1 MTKVERKIILAKE
14 EFKETSLGKF
24 FLENGYELKSS
35 YDPIEDSFIHFLV
48 DDIIPG
54 HTKHPRI
61 ATTIGENQSAYD
73 RAGIFYENINEDALK
88 LLKNY
93 FTTTEELDLVD
104 RYSKDFKDLFTLKI
118 QDYLNFGYFID
129 TIIVEAY
136 KGGFDISKIR
146 KYLNHNLEYIFRL
159 VESKGSLLP
168 LEVSF
173 AHDGKQFVVQIATTV
188 KEFKLEKDFLN
199 KDKLTTQL
207 LELSNFFDLTYIES
221 RDRLIVST
229 LWFKENV
236 NFKSYFYT
244 VVEKRKVNFNSTAR
258 IILEKSDEKV
268 AYQPHDAK
276 DKSDL
281 TKSSIVRKLAIFIQ
295 KNHKN
300 DNFDFKSMT
309 LEQVIE
315 ESKNYPIK
323 SEIKELDERVYP
335 KFLELIHLM
344 DATTTEDQ
352 ITKFQEEIEKEER
365 QQVGG
370 KVEVDQSKT
379 IVKGNVEE
387 EDKSKTIV
395 KGENEDKDNSK
406 TTITGSDEEA
416 AGKITIEG
424 ANENNTAKTNE
435 VQEIKTIDSSLEL
448 QVADLDRKFRALEAK
463 HAKYVEQNAKM
474 KKIIDQFK
482 TELVKNKLAT
492 TTTTSIDPNTGETI
506 ISGAN
511 GANAMTMEEIHELK
525 NKEKMLSK
533 AKTDL
538 ENLLVAKEQRINQLE
553 SRVETFKS
561 EFLKTKEFADKE
573 RLLELES
580 ENKMLQA
587 KVDLVNK
594 NLASVVSNK
603 ENKENDALMKREREV
618 ETLKT
623 QMQMAQ
629 TLINK
634 FKKEKM
640 DLEEKY
646 RGDAEELRRLKLE
659 LAKEKTEDKKGESST
674 QAVSNKHAQEAEKQ
688 SEEKINTLIAE
699 RKIIE
704 DKYKE
709 QSLEFKKL
717 EHKLKMM
724 NSQLEEV
731 GRKNK
736 QDKGKG
742 QASDTVMRQL
752 EFANKK
758 LSETT
763 EDLTEKKR
771 DLIKLKQENQQLNAK
786 LQELEKK
793 VLMMTDKKAA

>member
-14 EFKETSLGKF
+14 EFKTTSLGKF
-24 FLENGYELKSS
+24 FLENGYELKST
-35 YDPIEDSFIHFLV
+35 YDSSEDNFIHFLV

-54 HTKHPRI
+54 HNKHPRL
-61 ATTIGENQSAYD
+61 ATSIGDNQSIYD
-73 RAGIFYENINEDALK
+73 RAGIFYENLNADALK

-104 RYSKDFKDLFTLKI
+104 RYSKEFKDLFTLKI

-136 KGGFDISKIR
+136 KGGYDISKIR
-146 KYLNHNLEYIFRL
+146 KYLNHNLEFIFRL

-173 AHDGKQFVVQIATTV
+173 AHDGNQFVVQVATTV
-188 KEFKLEKDFLN
+188 KEFKLDKDFLN
-199 KDKLTTQL
+199 KEKLTSQL

-221 RDRLIVST
+221 RDRLIIST
-229 LWFKENV
+229 LWFKENI

-244 VVEKRKVNFNSTAR
+244 VVEKRRVNFNSTAR
-258 IILEKSDEKV
+258 LILTKSDEKV
-268 AYQPHDAK
+268 PYQPHDAK

-281 TKSSIVRKLAIFIQ
+281 TKSSIVRKLAMFIQ

-300 DNFDFKSMT
+300 DDFDFKAMS

-315 ESKNYPIK
+315 ESKLYPIK
-323 SEIKELDERVYP
+323 SEIKDLDERVYP
-335 KFLELIHLM
+335 KVLELIHLM
-344 DATTTEDQ
+344 DATTTEED
-352 ITKFQEEIEKEER
+352 IAKFQEDIEKEELNR
-365 QQVGG
+365 IGG
-370 KVEVDQSKT
+370 KVDVDQSKT
-379 IVKGNVEE
+379 I
-387 EDKSKTIV
+387 
-395 KGENEDKDNSK
+395 DN
-406 TTITGSDEEA
+406 
-416 AGKITIEG
+416 
-424 ANENNTAKTNE
+424 N
-435 VQEIKTIDSSLEL
+435 LEL

-482 TELVKNKLAT
+482 SDLVKNKLAT
-492 TTTTSIDPNTGETI
+492 TTTTTTTIDPNTGETI
-506 ISGAN
+506 ISNAN
-511 GANAMTMEEIHELK
+511 GTKAITIEEVQELK

-533 AKTDL
+533 VKTDL
-538 ENLLVAKEQRINQLE
+538 ENLLATKEQRINQLE
-553 SRVETFKS
+553 SRVESFKS

-587 KVDLVNK
+587 KLDLVNK
-594 NLASVVSNK
+594 NLSSVVSNK
-603 ENKENDALMKREREV
+603 ENKENDALIKREREV

-629 TLINK
+629 TLISK
-634 FKKEKM
+634 FKKEKI
-640 DLEEKY
+640 DLEEKF
-646 RGDAEELRRLKLE
+646 RNDAEELRKLKLE
-659 LAKEKTEDKKGESST
+659 LAKEKTTDKKAEGASHPAST
-674 QAVSNKHAQEAEKQ
+674 AQLQEIEKQ
-688 SEEKINTLIAE
+688 YEEKMSSVLAE

-704 DKYKE
+704 DKFKE
-709 QSLEFKKL
+709 QGLELKKL
-717 EHKLKMM
+717 EHRLKIT
-724 NSQLEEV
+724 STQLEEANK
-731 GRKNK
+731 KNK
-736 QDKGKG
+736 PEKGKG

-786 LQELEKK
+786 LQEVEKK
-793 VLMMTDKKAA
+793 LLMAVDKKAA

>member
-14 EFKETSLGKF
+14 EFKQTSLGKF

-35 YDPIEDSFIHFLV
+35 YDPAEDNFIHFLV
-48 DDIIPG
+48 DDVIPG
-54 HTKHPRI
+54 HKKHPRL
-61 ATTIGENQSAYD
+61 ATTIGDNQTVYD
-73 RAGIFYENINEDALK
+73 RAGIFYENLNEDALK

-93 FTTTEELDLVD
+93 FATTEELDLVD
-104 RYSKDFKDLFTLKI
+104 RYSKEFKDLFTLKI

-173 AHDGKQFVVQIATTV
+173 AHDGQQFVVQVATTV
-188 KEFKLEKDFLN
+188 KEFKLDKDFLT

-221 RDRLIVST
+221 RDRLIIST
-229 LWFKENV
+229 LWFKENI

-315 ESKNYPIK
+315 ESKNYPVK
-323 SEIKELDERVYP
+323 SEIKDLDERVYP
-335 KFLELIHLM
+335 KVLELIHLM

-370 KVEVDQSKT
+370 KIEVDQSKT
-379 IVKGNVEE
+379 IVKGQTEE
-387 EDKSKTIV
+387 EDKTKTIV
-395 KGENEDKDNSK
+395 KGDSEEVDQSK
-406 TTITGSDEEA
+406 TTIAGSEEA
-416 AGKITIEG
+416 SADKVTIEG
-424 ANENNTAKTNE
+424 ANVNNVEKNNE
-435 VQEIKTIDSSLEL
+435 VQAIKTIDNSLEL
-448 QVADLDRKFRALEAK
+448 QVADLDRKYRALEAK
-463 HAKYVEQNAKM
+463 HSKYVEQNAKM

-482 TELVKNKLAT
+482 SELVKNKLAT

-511 GANAMTMEEIHELK
+511 GAHAMTIEEIHELK

-538 ENLLVAKEQRINQLE
+538 ENLLASKEQRINQLE
-553 SRVETFKS
+553 SRIETFKA

-580 ENKMLQA
+580 ENKTLQA

-623 QMQMAQ
+623 QLQMAQ
-629 TLINK
+629 TLIGK
-634 FKKEKM
+634 FKKEKN
-640 DLEEKY
+640 DLEDKF
-646 RGDAEELRRLKLE
+646 RTDADELRKLKLE
-659 LAKEKTEDKKGESST
+659 LAKEKTADKKTENGVHAPSSN
-674 QAVSNKHAQEAEKQ
+674 QVQEIEKQ
-688 SEEKINTLIAE
+688 YEEKFNALLAE
-699 RKIIE
+699 RKIVE

-717 EHKLKMM
+717 EHKLKMTA
-724 NSQLEEV
+724 SQLEEA
-731 GRKNK
+731 GRKSK
-736 QDKGKG
+736 SDKGKG
-742 QASDTVMRQL
+742 QASDTVIRQL

-758 LSETT
+758 LTETT

-771 DLIKLKQENQQLNAK
+771 ELIKLKQENQQLNAK

>member
-14 EFKETSLGKF
+14 EFRETSLGKF
-24 FLENGYELKSS
+24 FLENGYELKSA
-35 YDPIEDSFIHFLV
+35 YDPSEDACIHFLV
-48 DDIIPG
+48 DDVIPG
-54 HTKHPRI
+54 NKKHPRL
-61 ATTIGENQSAYD
+61 ATTIGDNQSIYD

-88 LLKNY
+88 LLSNY
-93 FTTTEELDLVD
+93 FTATEELDLID
-104 RYSKDFKDLFTLKI
+104 RYSKELKDLFTLKI

-136 KGGFDISKIR
+136 KGGFDISKMR

-173 AHDGKQFVVQIATTV
+173 AHDGKQFVVQVATTV
-188 KEFKLEKDFLN
+188 KEFKLDKDFLN
-199 KDKLTTQL
+199 KDKLTSQL

-221 RDRLIVST
+221 RDRLIIST
-229 LWFKENV
+229 LWFKENT
-236 NFKSYFYT
+236 NFQSYFYT

-258 IILEKSDEKV
+258 IVLEKSEEKV
-268 AYQPHDAK
+268 LYQPHVAK

-281 TKSSIVRKLAIFIQ
+281 TKSSIVRKLALFIQ

-300 DNFDFKSMT
+300 DNFDFKTMT

-323 SEIKELDERVYP
+323 SEIKDLDERVYP
-335 KFLELIHLM
+335 KVLELIHLM
-344 DATTTEDQ
+344 DATTTEEE
-352 ITKFQEEIEKEER
+352 ITKFQEDIEKEER
-365 QQVGG
+365 HQVGG

-379 IVKGNVEE
+379 IVKGNAEE
-387 EDKSKTIV
+387 
-395 KGENEDKDNSK
+395 KDNSK
-406 TTITGSDEEA
+406 TTISGSEEEA
-416 AGKITIEG
+416 AGKITIDG
-424 ANENNTAKTNE
+424 TNENNTSKTNE
-435 VQEIKTIDSSLEL
+435 VQEIKTIDNSLEL
-448 QVADLDRKFRALEAK
+448 QVADLDRKLRALEVK
-463 HAKYVEQNAKM
+463 HAKYVEQNGKM

-482 TELVKNKLAT
+482 AELVKNKLAT

-506 ISGAN
+506 ISAAN
-511 GANAMTMEEIHELK
+511 GANAMTMEEIQDLK
-525 NKEKMLSK
+525 NREKMLSK

-538 ENLLVAKEQRINQLE
+538 ENLLASKELRITQLE
-553 SRVETFKS
+553 SRVDGFKA

-603 ENKENDALMKREREV
+603 ENKENDTLLKREREV

-634 FKKEKM
+634 FKKEKN

-659 LAKEKTEDKKGESST
+659 MAKEKTDDKKGEAAT
-674 QAVSNKHAQEAEKQ
+674 QVVSNKHALEAEKQ
-688 SEEKINTLIAE
+688 QEERINALIAE

-717 EHKLKMM
+717 EHKLKMA
-724 NSQLEEV
+724 NSQIEEV

-736 QDKGKG
+736 QEKGKG

-758 LSETT
+758 LTETT
-763 EDLTEKKR
+763 DDLTEKKR

-786 LQELEKK
+786 LQEVEKK
-793 VLMMTDKKAA
+793 LLMMVDKKAA